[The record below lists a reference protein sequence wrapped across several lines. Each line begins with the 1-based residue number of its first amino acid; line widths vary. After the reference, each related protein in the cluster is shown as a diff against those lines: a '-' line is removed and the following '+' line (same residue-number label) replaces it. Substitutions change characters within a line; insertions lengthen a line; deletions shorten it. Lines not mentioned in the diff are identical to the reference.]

1 MKVIGFCGPSGV
13 GKTTLIEQLIAELKS
28 RGQRVSVIKHAHKR
42 FDIDHPG
49 KDSFRHRQ
57 AGAFEVMIASGQRLA
72 KLREYE
78 IEGQPTVHQLI
89 AEMVECDWLLV
100 EGFKHADIPKI
111 EVWRAAL
118 GQPPGY
124 GDDPFVVAV
133 ATDAP
138 ASLPVATGLP
148 VFDMTAVALLASH
161 LMDTADRYDY
171 HRYDY
176 DREPRSEHHG

>member
-1 MKVIGFCGPSGV
+1 MRSPC
-13 GKTTLIEQLIAELKS
+13 L
-28 RGQRVSVIKHAHKR
+28 
-42 FDIDHPG
+42 
-49 KDSFRHRQ
+49 
-57 AGAFEVMIASGQRLA
+57 
-72 KLREYE
+72 
-78 IEGQPTVHQLI
+78 
-89 AEMVECDWLLV
+89 
-100 EGFKHADIPKI
+100 
-111 EVWRAAL
+111 
-118 GQPPGY
+118 PGY
-124 GDDPFVVAV
+124 VDDPFVVAV